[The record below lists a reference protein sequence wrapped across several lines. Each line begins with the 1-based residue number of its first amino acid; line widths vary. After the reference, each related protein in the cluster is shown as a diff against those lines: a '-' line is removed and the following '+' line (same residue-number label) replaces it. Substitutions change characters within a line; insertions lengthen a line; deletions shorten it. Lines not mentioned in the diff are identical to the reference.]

1 MSLSLRTPAQPAD
14 ARERASAGPDHSA
27 QLRAQARR
35 RRRETALLLTPALL
49 WVLVAVVIPLGMIVW
64 VSFWRADG
72 PTLVHTF
79 DLRTWSDVVSS
90 GAFRSLAWQTVKVVL
105 IVLAIVATVGLLSGY
120 FLARFVRSRRL
131 AAMLL
136 MLAILPFWTSYVI
149 RIITWQPLFGN
160 RGVLN
165 YILTQVGILDQPA
178 SAFLYNQTAMIFAMA
193 SLYVVFVIGPVFWAL
208 SRIDDDVIAASRSLG
223 ASAWQ
228 TFWRVEFPLA
238 KGGLVAGCFFAAIFL
253 FGDYATE
260 QLIGGGTSPA
270 LSGTVRAIAGSGQWP
285 TAAALSVVL
294 LALAAI
300 VLGVFMK
307 IHDLR
312 REL

>member
-1 MSLSLRTPAQPAD
+1 MSVSAKTPATLAD
-14 ARERASAGPDHSA
+14 APARASASVDHAA
-27 QLRAQARR
+27 QLRSHARR
-35 RRRETALLLTPALL
+35 CRRDTALLLAPAVL
-49 WVLVAVVIPLGMIVW
+49 WVLVAVVAPLVMIVW
-64 VSFWRADG
+64 VSLWRADG
-72 PTLVHTF
+72 PTLVQTI
-79 DLRTWSDVVSS
+79 DVTTWREVLGSAS
-90 GAFRSLAWQTVKVVL
+90 FRSIGLQTAKVVL
-105 IVLAIVATVGLLSGY
+105 TVLAAVAVVGLLCGY

-131 AAMLL
+131 ATTLL
-136 MLAILPFWTSYVI
+136 LLAILPFWTSYVI

-165 YILTQVGILDQPA
+165 WLLTETGILAEPA
-178 SAFLYNQTAMIFAMA
+178 TAFLYNETAMTFAMA
-193 SLYVVFVIGPVFWAL
+193 SLYVVFVIGPVYWAL

-260 QLIGGGTSPA
+260 QLIGGGTNPA
-270 LSGTVRAIAGSGQWP
+270 LSGTIRAIAGSGQWP
-285 TAAALSVVL
+285 TAAALSVCL
-294 LALAAI
+294 LVMAAI
-300 VLGVFMK
+300 VLGAMMK

>member
-1 MSLSLRTPAQPAD
+1 
-14 ARERASAGPDHSA
+14 
-27 QLRAQARR
+27 
-35 RRRETALLLTPALL
+35 
-49 WVLVAVVIPLGMIVW
+49 VAVVIPLGMIVW
-64 VSFWRADG
+64 VSLWRQDG
-72 PTLVHTF
+72 ATLIHTVDF
-79 DLRTWSDVVSS
+79 QTWGDVLGN
-90 GAFRSLAWQTVKVVL
+90 GAYRSIMWQTVKVVL

-131 AAMLL
+131 AAVLL

-149 RIITWQPLFGN
+149 RVITWQPLFGN

-165 YILTQVGILDQPA
+165 WLLTEIGILGEPA
-178 SAFLYNQTAMIFAMA
+178 SAFLYNETAMIFAMA

-208 SRIDDDVIAASRSLG
+208 SRIDDEVIAASRSLG

-228 TFWRVEFPLA
+228 TFWKVEFPLA

-260 QLIGGGTSPA
+260 QLIGGGTNPA
-270 LSGTVRAIAGSGQWP
+270 LSGTIRSIAGSGQWP
-285 TAAALSVVL
+285 VAAALSVCL

>member
-1 MSLSLRTPAQPAD
+1 MRTPA
-14 ARERASAGPDHSA
+14 ESAGTRGRAPAASDHAA
-27 QLRAQARR
+27 QLRAQTRR

-79 DLRTWSDVVSS
+79 DLTTWDNVISS

-165 YILTQVGILDQPA
+165 YILTKVGILDQPA
-178 SAFLYNQTAMIFAMA
+178 DVFLYNQTAMIFAMA

-260 QLIGGGTSPA
+260 QLIGGGTNPA
-270 LSGTVRAIAGSGQWP
+270 LSGTIRAIAGSGQWP

>member
-1 MSLSLRTPAQPAD
+1 MSVSATTPTSAAAAGERPA
-14 ARERASAGPDHSA
+14 APDHEA
-27 QLRAQARR
+27 QLRAQARK
-35 RRRETALLLTPALL
+35 RRRETALLLSPALL
-49 WVLVAVVIPLGMIVW
+49 WVLVAVAIPLAMIVW

-79 DLRTWSDVVSS
+79 DTQTWSNVLGS
-90 GAFRSLAWQTVKVVL
+90 GAFRSIMWQTVKVVL

-120 FLARFVRSRRL
+120 FLARFVKSRRL

-165 YILTQVGILDQPA
+165 WLLTEIGILSEPA
-178 SAFLYNQTAMIFAMA
+178 SAFLYNETAMIFAMA

-208 SRIDDDVIAASRSLG
+208 SRIDDEVIAASRSLG
-223 ASAWQ
+223 ASSWQ

-260 QLIGGGTSPA
+260 QLIGGGTNPA
-270 LSGTVRAIAGSGQWP
+270 LSGTIRSIAGSGQWP
-285 TAAALSVVL
+285 TAAALSVCL
-294 LALAAI
+294 LLITGI
-300 VLGVFMK
+300 VLAVFMK

>member
-1 MSLSLRTPAQPAD
+1 MTVSTSTPSAA
-14 ARERASAGPDHSA
+14 ARPGASDHDA

-35 RRRETALLLTPALL
+35 RRRETALLLSPALL
-49 WVLVAVVIPLGMIVW
+49 WVLVAVVLPLGMIVW
-64 VSFWRADG
+64 VSLWRQDG
-72 PTLVHTF
+72 ATLIHTIDF
-79 DLRTWSDVVSS
+79 KTWGDVLGN
-90 GAFRSLAWQTVKVVL
+90 GAYRSIMWQTVKVVV

-120 FLARFVRSRRL
+120 FLARFVRSKRL

-136 MLAILPFWTSYVI
+136 MLTILPFWTSYVI

-165 YILTQVGILDQPA
+165 YVLTSLGILDQPA

-208 SRIDDDVIAASRSLG
+208 SRIDEEVIAASRSLG
-223 ASAWQ
+223 ATAWQ
-228 TFWRVEFPLA
+228 TFWKVEFPLA

-253 FGDYATE
+253 CGDYATE
-260 QLIGGGTSPA
+260 QLIGGGTHPA

-285 TAAALSVVL
+285 IAAALSVCL
-294 LALAAI
+294 FAITAI

>member
-1 MSLSLRTPAQPAD
+1 MPVSVRTLPTPAGAT
-14 ARERASAGPDHSA
+14 ERAPAGPDHAA
-27 QLRAQARR
+27 QLRLQARR
-35 RRRETALLLTPALL
+35 RRRETALLLAPALL
-49 WVLVAVVIPLGMIVW
+49 WVLVAVALPLAMVVW

-72 PTLVHTF
+72 ATLVHTF
-79 DLRTWSDVVSS
+79 DLDTWSGVVGS
-90 GAFRSLAWQTVKVVL
+90 GAFRSIGVQTLKVVA
-105 IVLAIVATVGLLSGY
+105 IVLAVVATVGLLCGY
-120 FLARFVRSRRL
+120 FLARFVRSKRTATL
-131 AAMLL
+131 LL

-165 YILTQVGILDQPA
+165 WLLLELGLIDQPA
-178 SAFLYNQTAMIFAMA
+178 SAFLYNETAMICAMA
-193 SLYVVFVIGPVFWAL
+193 SLYVVFVIGPVYWAL

-223 ASAWQ
+223 ASAWK
-228 TFWRVEFPLA
+228 TFWKIEFPLA

-260 QLIGGGTSPA
+260 QLIGGGTNPA
-270 LSGTVRAIAGSGQWP
+270 LSGTIRAIAGSGQWP
-285 TAAALSVVL
+285 TAAALSVCL
-294 LALAAI
+294 LAMTAI
-300 VLGVFMK
+300 VLGIFMK